1 MAKYIGGD
9 LGGTNVRAGIVD
21 TETGEV
27 TNLISVPTIAREGQD
42 AVIRRM
48 ADLFLNV
55 IKASGLKVSDIG
67 GIGIGAPG
75 QIDIENGRTIFLPN
89 LYGNWVNA
97 PVADKIKEYTGLS
110 TYLLNDVRAITF
122 GEWKFGA
129 GRGARTMAVYA
140 IGTGIGGGMV
150 IDNHLHL
157 GLDGTAG
164 EVGHS
169 MIDYN
174 GPLCGCGNRGCLE
187 MYASSPAIAAAGLKA
202 VVQGWTT
209 KIGELAGYDLNKI
222 TAKTVSTAALQGDA
236 VAMQIYE
243 QVGFYLGISISNT
256 ICTIAPDRI
265 VIGGG
270 GAQAGDLLLNPI
282 RRTVKERV
290 KLADPEKVTIVP
302 ADLGDNGGVIGCAL
316 WAYQQKEG

>member
-1 MAKYIGGD
+1 
-9 LGGTNVRAGIVD
+9 
-21 TETGEV
+21 
-27 TNLISVPTIAREGQD
+27 
-42 AVIRRM
+42 
-48 ADLFLNV
+48 
-55 IKASGLKVSDIG
+55 
-67 GIGIGAPG
+67 
-75 QIDIENGRTIFLPN
+75 
-89 LYGNWVNA
+89 
-97 PVADKIKEYTGLS
+97 
-110 TYLLNDVRAITF
+110 
-122 GEWKFGA
+122 
-129 GRGARTMAVYA
+129 
-140 IGTGIGGGMV
+140 V

-174 GPLCGCGNRGCLE
+174 GPVCGCGNRGCLE
-187 MYASSPAIAAAGLKA
+187 TYASSPAIAAAGLKA

-222 TAKTVSTAALQGDA
+222 TAKTVSTAALMGDE
-236 VAMQIYE
+236 VAKQIYE

-270 GAQAGDLLLNPI
+270 GAQAGDLLLDPI

-290 KLADPEKVTIVP
+290 KLADPSKVNIVQ
-302 ADLGDNGGVIGCAL
+302 AELGDNGGVIGCAL